1 MHTEICS
8 EKIFRKVSE
17 DEKAL
22 EILLKL
28 LLTVNAC
35 NIFESTLKIIKV
47 MFLKKDQDFF
57 SAQYQIMNRN
67 YFLLGTKFCINQVR
81 TYKIL

>member
-17 DEKAL
+17 DEKAF

-35 NIFESTLKIIKV
+35 NIFESTLNYKSYV
-47 MFLKKDQDFF
+47 PQERPGFF
-57 SAQYQIMNRN
+57 
-67 YFLLGTKFCINQVR
+67 
-81 TYKIL
+81 